1 MTLRRMFRLEE
12 SSGCGSFFFRQRP
25 HSQRNLQDDLE
36 AVLKGDFKFK
46 GKFALSHTF
55 SSTPLPG
62 LYIQGIGVIG
72 FPLSDRDAKLIEA
85 TATQA
90 PFGKGTETVVDTT
103 VRDTFEINPDK
114 FSFTNPAWPHFL
126 QTIIDRMAGGLG
138 LPPHLPPPRA
148 ELYKLL
154 LYKTG
159 SQSVYSS
166 FLSLLRRL
174 TTPQFFAPQRVR
186 FIQA

>member
-1 MTLRRMFRLEE
+1 
-12 SSGCGSFFFRQRP
+12 
-25 HSQRNLQDDLE
+25 
-36 AVLKGDFKFK
+36 
-46 GKFALSHTF
+46 
-55 SSTPLPG
+55 
-62 LYIQGIGVIG
+62 VIG

-85 TATQA
+85 AATQA

-114 FSFTNPAWPHFL
+114 FSFTNPAWPDFL

-154 LYKTG
+154 LYKSG
-159 SQSVYSS
+159 SQSVYSCA
-166 FLSLLRRL
+166 FCPFRL
-174 TTPQFFAPQRVR
+174 V
-186 FIQA
+186 